1 MSGAAVVGAFRW
13 GGRSSLGR
21 GAGGEEIQSDEE
33 RTQADVEQDTAY
45 FSGDLMDP
53 ENPGHDAWVARQKE
67 RFDAEALVDPTNPG
81 HRDAVQSISHVN
93 DATHASILQRIK
105 DELAKH

>member
-1 MSGAAVVGAFRW
+1 MGKGP
-13 GGRSSLGR
+13 SSV
-21 GAGGEEIQSDEE
+21 ED
-33 RTQADVEQDTAY
+33 TQADVEQDTAY

-53 ENPGHDAWVARQKE
+53 QTPGHDAWVARQKE
-67 RFDAEALVDPTNPG
+67 RFDADALVDPTNPG